1 MKLIYKKPDSKLIT
15 VPGCVL
21 VFSYMIDFLREIL
34 TFHKYFKCSRFWNF
48 TVIRNL
54 YLLIRL
60 CSANEERAL
69 QCQVQIRA
77 EKGDRKVQC
86 QGSNFFDISISKQSQ

>member
-1 MKLIYKKPDSKLIT
+1 MKLIYKKPVSKLIT

-34 TFHKYFKCSRFWNF
+34 TFHKYFKCSRFLEFHSNKKF
-48 TVIRNL
+48 VSPHQI
-54 YLLIRL
+54 
-60 CSANEERAL
+60 CSANEERPL

-77 EKGDRKVQC
+77 EKGDKKVQC